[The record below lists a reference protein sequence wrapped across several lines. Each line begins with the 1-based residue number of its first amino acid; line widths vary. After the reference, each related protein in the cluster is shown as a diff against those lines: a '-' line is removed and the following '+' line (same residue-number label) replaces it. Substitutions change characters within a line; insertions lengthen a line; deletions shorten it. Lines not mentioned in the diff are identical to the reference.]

1 MKQVGARASVESS
14 QWGEGPPSFP
24 VSVRVAPA
32 RVCMPVFDRPLI
44 DREPAPPRY
53 LRPLH
58 LRLPPY
64 PGPAVARGR
73 TTTSIIHKR
82 MP

>member
-32 RVCMPVFDRPLI
+32 RVCARVDRPLI

-53 LRPLH
+53 TSDLCTSGSLRTPDPPWRVGVR
-58 LRLPPY
+58 LR
-64 PGPAVARGR
+64 A
-73 TTTSIIHKR
+73 
-82 MP
+82 

>member
-32 RVCMPVFDRPLI
+32 RVCARVDRTANRPRARSAEIPV
-44 DREPAPPRY
+44 
-53 LRPLH
+53 RPLH
-58 LRLPPY
+58 LRLPV
-64 PGPAVARGR
+64 AVPRTRRGAWAYDYE
-73 TTTSIIHKR
+73 HKR